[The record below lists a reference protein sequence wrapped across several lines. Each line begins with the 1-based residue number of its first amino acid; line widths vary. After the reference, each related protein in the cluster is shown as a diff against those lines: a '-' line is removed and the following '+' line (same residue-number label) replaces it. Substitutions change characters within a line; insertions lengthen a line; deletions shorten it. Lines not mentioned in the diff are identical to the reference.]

1 MNIGAFFVDMVV
13 YSPPCPTLHRQCA
26 AIALPPATVSAAAS
40 IPVVGFNA
48 VYMSEHFGAFLTCAV
63 LHAVF
68 FVSERGECRNR
79 AAGGGGQG
87 GREPRVFHGGV

>member
-1 MNIGAFFVDMVV
+1 MLILFA
-13 YSPPCPTLHRQCA
+13 
-26 AIALPPATVSAAAS
+26 AAAS

-68 FVSERGECRNR
+68 FVSYIQAVVVTMAGSGCAEDAIDAMHWEPPASCRLTV
-79 AAGGGGQG
+79 A
-87 GREPRVFHGGV
+87 